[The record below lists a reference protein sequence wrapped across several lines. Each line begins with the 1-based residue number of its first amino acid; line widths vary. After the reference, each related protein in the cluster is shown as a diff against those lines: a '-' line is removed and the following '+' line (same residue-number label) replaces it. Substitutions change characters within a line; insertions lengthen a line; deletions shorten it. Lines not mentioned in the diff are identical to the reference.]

1 MAQFYHGSG
10 ILFDRFDLSH
20 ALEGDGKVKFGYG
33 VYLTSR
39 FASAAHYSGSNK
51 DWQDHYVYTV
61 EIPEVTPD
69 NTIHFQR
76 PVNTLVINKA
86 AALLGTEIPASKTLN
101 GKDFRK
107 FLAATL
113 LKRLIAEAKAAGA
126 TEPAKIEGEKAASAL
141 LLKAGVEYIEW
152 PYNWKN
158 PNDGTNIAVLDDS
171 KIRITRVDKIELD
184 EKKKL
189 IDGSEKQVR

>member
-1 MAQFYHGSG
+1 MAKFYHGSG

-39 FASAAHYSGSNK
+39 FSSAAHYSGSNK
-51 DWQDHYVYTV
+51 NWQDHYVYTV
-61 EIPEVTPD
+61 DVPEVTEE
-69 NTIHFQR
+69 NAIHFQR
-76 PVNTLVINKA
+76 QINNQIVEKVS
-86 AALLGTEIPASKTLN
+86 ALLGLTIPESKTSN

-107 FLAATL
+107 FIAATL
-113 LKRLIAEAKAAGA
+113 LKRMQTEAKNAGKP
-126 TEPAKIEGEKAASAL
+126 EPLKIEGEKAASAL
-141 LLKAGVEYIEW
+141 LLSAGIEYIEW

-171 KIRITRVDKIELD
+171 KINIIRIDSVQLDDKT
-184 EKKKL
+184 KL
-189 IDGSEKQVR
+189 IEGSEKQIR